1 MQLKIA
7 YLSRGNSI
15 YDRYFLEK
23 MVERGHE
30 PHFISYYPDQRY
42 EVEGVKNYFY
52 DYNTLHRF
60 RRFIIL
66 QTAWHLRKLLNV
78 IKPDVLHTGW
88 VQDHGLIGALSYFQP
103 TISMPWGSDVLIRPY
118 DSARAMW
125 KTRFT
130 LRRADM
136 ITCDAEAVKEQIIN
150 LTGCHENKIVVFPWG
165 IDLKTFRPA
174 YSGEVRKKLGWERNR
189 ILICTRNFDIRVH
202 GVEYFIRAIPSVL
215 KKHPDARVIL
225 VGAGALEQE
234 YQKLVNELGIDEVVH
249 FAGWLDKTRLA
260 EHLNAADIYIS
271 TSLSDGTSCSLL
283 EAMACGLPIVVT
295 DVPSNLEW
303 VEDKVNG
310 YIVPRKDE
318 SRLVEAIVALLENPE
333 LQREMGERNL
343 QIAKKRADW
352 EKNFDILEGIYYGL
366 CKRTKIKEVL
376 SAGIVN

>member
-1 MQLKIA
+1 MRIA

-30 PHFISYYPDQRY
+30 PHFISYYPDRRY

-118 DSARAMW
+118 DSAYAMW
-125 KTRFT
+125 RTRFT
-130 LRRADM
+130 LRRADI
-136 ITCDAEAVKEQIIN
+136 ITCDARSVKEQIIK
-150 LTGCHENKIVVFPWG
+150 LSGYQPDKIVIFPWG
-165 IDLKTFRPA
+165 IDLKTFRPT
-174 YSGEVRKKLGWERNR
+174 YSGEIRKKLGWEHKQ

-202 GVEYFIRAIPSVL
+202 GVEYFIRAVPAVL
-215 KKHPDARVIL
+215 KRRPDVRVIL
-225 VGAGALEQE
+225 VGSGPLEHE
-234 YQKLVNELGIDEVVH
+234 YRKLVNELNIDNFVH
-249 FAGWLDKTRLA
+249 FAGWLDKSQLA
-260 EHLNAADIYIS
+260 EHLNAADIYVS

-283 EAMACGLPIVVT
+283 EAMSCALPVVVT
-295 DVPSNLEW
+295 DVPSYFEW
-303 VEDKVNG
+303 VEDGVTG

-318 SRLVEAIVALLENPE
+318 NQLVKAITDLLENPE
-333 LQREMGERNL
+333 LQKEMGERNL
-343 QIAKKRADW
+343 QIANKRADW
-352 EKNFDILEGIYYGL
+352 EKNFDILEGIYYRL
-366 CKRTKIKEVL
+366 CERTKIKEIL
-376 SAGIVN
+376 NANAVN

>member
-1 MQLKIA
+1 MKIA

-15 YDRYFLEK
+15 YDQYFLEK

-30 PHFISYYPDQRY
+30 PHFISYYPDRRY

-118 DSARAMW
+118 DSTVAMW

-130 LRRADM
+130 LRRADT
-136 ITCDAEAVKEQIIN
+136 IICDALSVKEQIIR
-150 LTGCHENKIVVFPWG
+150 LAGCQSDKIIVFPWG

-174 YSGEVRKKLGWERNR
+174 SSGEVRKKLGWEDKQ

-202 GVEYFIRAIPSVL
+202 GVEYFIRSIPAVCRRL
-215 KKHPDARVIL
+215 PDVRVIL
-225 VGAGALEQE
+225 VGSGPLEHE
-234 YQKLVNELGIDEVVH
+234 YRKLVNELKIDDIVH
-249 FAGWLDKTRLA
+249 FAGWLDKSQLA
-260 EHLNAADIYIS
+260 EHLNAADIYVS
-271 TSLSDGTSCSLL
+271 ASLSDGTSCSLL
-283 EAMACGLPIVVT
+283 EAMACALPVVVT
-295 DVPSNLEW
+295 DVPSYFEW
-303 VEDKVNG
+303 VEDGVTG

-318 SRLVEAIVALLENPE
+318 GRLVDALVALLENTG
-333 LQREMGERNL
+333 LQKEMGDRNL
-343 QIAKKRADW
+343 QIAGRRADW
-352 EKNFDILEGIYYGL
+352 EKNFDILEKTYHGL
-366 CKRTKIKEVL
+366 CSGTNIKEVL
-376 SAGIVN
+376 NARTVN

>member
-1 MQLKIA
+1 MKIA

-30 PHFISYYPDQRY
+30 PHFISYYPDRRY

-118 DSARAMW
+118 DSTRAMW

-136 ITCDAEAVKEQIIN
+136 ITCDAYKVKEQIIK
-150 LTGCHENKIVVFPWG
+150 LSSCLPDKIVVFPWG
-165 IDLKTFRPA
+165 IDLKTFYPA
-174 YSGEVRKKLGWERNR
+174 PSEGIRKKLGWERNR
-189 ILICTRNFDIRVH
+189 ILICTRNFDIKVH
-202 GVEYFIRAIPSVL
+202 GVEYFIRSIPAVL
-215 KKHPDARVIL
+215 EKRPDARVIL
-225 VGAGALEQE
+225 VGTGALEQE
-234 YQKLVNELGIDEVVH
+234 YRRLVNELGIDDVVH
-249 FAGWLDKTRLA
+249 FAGWLDKTKLA

-283 EAMACGLPIVVT
+283 EAMACGLPVVVT
-295 DVPSNLEW
+295 DVPSNFEW
-303 VEDKVNG
+303 VEDRVNG
-310 YIVPRKDE
+310 YVVPKKDE
-318 SRLVEAIVALLENPE
+318 KPLVGAIINLLENTE

-352 EKNFDILEGIYYGL
+352 EKNFDILEEIYHRL
-366 CKRTKIKEVL
+366 RERTKVKEVL
-376 SAGIVN
+376 SASTVN

>member
-1 MQLKIA
+1 MRIA

-23 MVERGHE
+23 LVERGHE
-30 PHFISYYPDQRY
+30 PYFISYFPDKRY

-60 RRFIIL
+60 RRFIML

-88 VQDHGLIGALSYFQP
+88 IQDHGFIGALSGFHP
-103 TISMPWGSDVLIRPY
+103 VLSMPWGSDVLIRPY
-118 DSARAMW
+118 DSARTMW
-125 KTRFT
+125 KTRIT

-136 ITCDAEAVKEQIIN
+136 ITCDAYKVKEQIIK
-150 LTGCHENKIVVFPWG
+150 LSGCLPDKIVVFPWG
-165 IDLKTFRPA
+165 IDLKTFCPA
-174 YSGEVRKKLGWERNR
+174 PSEGIRKKLGWERNR
-189 ILICTRNFDIRVH
+189 ILICTRNFDIKVH
-202 GVEYFIRAIPSVL
+202 GVEYFIRSIPAVL
-215 KKHPDARVIL
+215 KKRPDTRVIL

-234 YQKLVNELGIDEVVH
+234 YRRLVNELGIDDVVH
-249 FAGWLDKTRLA
+249 FAGWLDKTKLA

-283 EAMACGLPIVVT
+283 EAMACGLPVVVT
-295 DVPSNLEW
+295 DVPSNFEW
-303 VEDKVNG
+303 VEDRVNG
-310 YIVPRKDE
+310 YVVPKKDE
-318 SRLVEAIVALLENPE
+318 KPLVGAIINLLENTE

-352 EKNFDILEGIYYGL
+352 EKNFDILEEIYHRL
-366 CKRTKIKEVL
+366 RERTKVKEVL
-376 SAGIVN
+376 SASTVN